1 MVDTGQFFLLL
12 SVIFVVLLVFAS
24 LILYAVILIMWMT
37 GYFDRR
43 GEPLPTWALWWL
55 AAIVAHDQL
64 MKLAELLQGKLV
76 P

>member
-1 MVDTGQFFLLL
+1 MVDPGQFFLLL
-12 SVIFVVLLVFAS
+12 LVIFVVLLVFAS
-24 LILYAVILIMWMT
+24 LILVIVIWIMWMT

-55 AAIVAHDQL
+55 LALVAHDPL
-64 MKLAELLQGKLV
+64 MKLAEWLQGKIL